1 MLFVCCISLWES
13 FIYTP
18 KWVQQW
24 DTYSKKVITEN
35 QNFQVCKPLNVLCN
49 KINDITCKTKK
60 YSIKMNPEFSQ
71 NVYLNPNR
79 IWIHTFLQIYLQVTK
94 RKVSSGPFKA
104 TWFKPLLTF
113 WQLWDFSSAIM
124 VKWVESS
131 QLKMAD

>member
-1 MLFVCCISLWES
+1 MTALCYKLNDLPLQKVLKKPSDHFKKILSQYMLFVCCISLWEL

-35 QNFQVCKPLNVLCN
+35 QNFQVCKPLNILCN

-71 NVYLNPNR
+71 NVYLNPKQDLDSHIFTNLFTV
-79 IWIHTFLQIYLQVTK
+79 HK
-94 RKVSSGPFKA
+94 EKG
-104 TWFKPLLTF
+104 
-113 WQLWDFSSAIM
+113 
-124 VKWVESS
+124 VKW
-131 QLKMAD
+131 AF